1 MHPTAR
7 HRSDAPIRAG
17 LARALAALVAP
28 ALLATACAAGVSDEG
43 EEINSSDELPPTTTP
58 AEDGDEGDDPDAE
71 PTGESDDPAD
81 DAAGALLLIMD
92 ASGSMNATD
101 ANGQTLLDG
110 AKQALHD
117 VVAAL
122 PDGTH
127 AGLRVYGHRV
137 PNTDRENGCADT
149 ELVHPVS
156 ELDRDAMLAAIDG
169 FEATG
174 FTPIG
179 ASLSAALDDLPP
191 EGPRTVILVSDG
203 EDTCA
208 PPDPCEVA
216 EQVRAEGVELTI
228 HTVGFALGDDGG
240 ARAELE
246 CIAEAGGGEFRD
258 APSAADL
265 TEVLT
270 EVSTRD
276 ARVYETQGTELA
288 GAPIP
293 RDAPT
298 GQVDTA
304 HTDEVLAG
312 ETNFYRFEIEPGS
325 EVRGEMILVGNAA
338 LADEWTSLCP
348 TVWLTDEAGED
359 YANGEFGGGDPIET
373 YVKHTDSVVV
383 DDGEVWLS
391 VQSDNCRGASGTS
404 TAALD
409 LEIQL
414 TVLDE
419 G

>member
-1 MHPTAR
+1 MHPTGR
-7 HRSDAPIRAG
+7 HRPSAPARAR
-17 LARALAALVAP
+17 LTRALAALVAP
-28 ALLATACAAGVSDEG
+28 ALLATACAAGVSDDG
-43 EEINSSDELPPTTTP
+43 DEINSSDELPSTT
-58 AEDGDEGDDPDAE
+58 AAADDGDGEEDGDGAE
-71 PTGESDDPAD
+71 PTGERDGSAD
-81 DAAGALLLIMD
+81 EAGALLLIMD

-156 ELDRDAMLAAIDG
+156 ELDREAMLAAIDG
-169 FEATG
+169 YDAKG

-191 EGPRTVILVSDG
+191 EGARTVILVSDG

-216 EQVRAEGVELTI
+216 EQVRAEGVDLTI

-246 CIAEAGGGEFRD
+246 CIAEAGGGEFRE

-265 TEVLT
+265 AEVLT

-276 ARVYETQGTELA
+276 PRTYDTQGTELA

-298 GQVDTA
+298 GRVDTA
-304 HTDEVLAG
+304 HTDQVLAG
-312 ETNFYRFEIEPGS
+312 EVNFYRFEIEPGS
-325 EVRGEMILVGNAA
+325 EIRGEMILVGNAA
-338 LADEWTSLCP
+338 LAEEWSLLCP
-348 TVWLTDEAGED
+348 NVWLTDEAGED
-359 YANGEFGGGDPIET
+359 YASGEFPGGDPTET
-373 YVKHTDSVVV
+373 FIKHTDSVVV
-383 DDGEVWLS
+383 DEDEVWVS
-391 VQSDNCRGASGTS
+391 VESDDCRGAGGTS
-404 TAALD
+404 TATLD

-414 TVLDE
+414 TVLD
-419 G
+419 